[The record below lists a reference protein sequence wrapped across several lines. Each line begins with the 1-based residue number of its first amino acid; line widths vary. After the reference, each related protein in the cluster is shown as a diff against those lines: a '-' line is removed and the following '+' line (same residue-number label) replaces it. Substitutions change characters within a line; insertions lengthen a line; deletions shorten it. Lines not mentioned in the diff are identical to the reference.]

1 MEQSE
6 RVINDRLGENGL
18 VVVGDSQ
25 SGAVRAYRSGGR
37 IFAPGG
43 RADEL
48 VDDTGVRWTVMEETL
63 APAGPE
69 AFAPLERIPGHTA
82 FWLGW
87 YSFFPDSELYPG
99 RGGQAVMAGE

>member
-1 MEQSE
+1 
-6 RVINDRLGENGL
+6 VINNRLGENDL

-37 IFAPGG
+37 TFAPGG
-43 RADEL
+43 GPDEL
-48 VDDTGVRWTVMEETL
+48 VDATGVRWTVLEEAL

-82 FWLGW
+82 FWFGW
-87 YSFFPDSELYPG
+87 YSFFPESGLYPG
-99 RGGQAVMAGE
+99 RGGRP